1 MLGQNR
7 SIVGLVSA
15 SLKEKVVNRGGDF
28 TVIIDKDSYITK
40 KAQYSNLK
48 S

>member
-7 SIVGLVSA
+7 SIVGLVSP
-15 SLKEKVVNRGGDF
+15 SLKEKVMNRGGDF